1 MTNFHTLLQKIKQR
15 PPLYLGSYSIT
26 SLHSFL
32 SGYILARLELD
43 VAQTEEEHQFD
54 MFQHWVENKFKM
66 RGTHSWAKIILF
78 YSMDE
83 KDALDNFFKLFEEFL
98 TDMKNRVKPQ
108 PRLKEAVSA

>member
-1 MTNFHTLLQKIKQR
+1 MRFMGRAVAR
-15 PPLYLGSYSIT
+15 PPLGDN
-26 SLHSFL
+26 
-32 SGYILARLELD
+32 ARRS
-43 VAQTEEEHQFD
+43 AQTEEERQFD
-54 MFQHWVENKFKM
+54 GFQSWIENKFKM

-98 TDMKNRVKPQ
+98 TEMKNSANPQ